1 MLYSA
6 STGGFYSKD
15 LHGDAIPAD
24 AVAISSFHH
33 QALVEAQSRG
43 ATIVANDNGWPIA
56 VYPPEPT
63 LAEKAKAAVRAVKAE
78 AQRRITAV
86 APAWKQ
92 DNDNAAIAQ
101 AALQLAV
108 GGDHITVDVAPA
120 IARREQIDAIRAA
133 SDALEEHVAA
143 LDEAGL
149 AALDIASADHWPS

>member
-6 STGGFYSKD
+6 STGGFYSKEI
-15 LHGDAIPAD
+15 HGDAVPAD
-24 AVAISSFHH
+24 AVEISALHH
-33 QALVEAQSRG
+33 HNLLDAQARG
-43 ATIVANDNGWPIA
+43 ATIAANDNGLPIA
-56 VYPPEPT
+56 VFPPAPT
-63 LAEKAKAAVRAVKAE
+63 LADKAAAAVRAVKAE
-78 AQRRITAV
+78 AQRRITVV

-92 DNDNAAIAQ
+92 DNDNAALAQ
-101 AALQLAV
+101 AALQLAI

-149 AALDIASADHWPS
+149 AALDITSADHWPS

>member
-6 STGGFYSKD
+6 STGGFYSEEI
-15 LHGDAIPAD
+15 HGEAVPAD
-24 AVAISSFHH
+24 AVSISAFHH
-33 QALVEAQSRG
+33 HALLDAQARG
-43 ATIVANDNGWPIA
+43 ATIVADNKGAPIA
-56 VYPPEPT
+56 VFPPEPS
-63 LAEKAKAAVRAVKAE
+63 LADKAEAAVRAVKAE
-78 AQRRITAV
+78 AARRITAV
-86 APAWKQ
+86 APAWRQ

-133 SDALEEHVAA
+133 SDALEERIAA

-149 AALDIASADHWPS
+149 AALDIASAEHWPS